1 MKNIL
6 VRRGLVGF
14 LSLFISINVCSQKD
28 NSFWVDS
35 LYNSFS
41 IEERVAQL
49 FVCQTNWPYNKV
61 HLKKKSAP
69 EPGFLLKKNYT
80 NSEIKK
86 ILDNSHIF
94 FINDIETY
102 QINDNILKFVNKN
115 LVTSYKSFVLGLLEA
130 RGGLL
135 LNNMEFDLLFN
146 QSKNIRLPKYR
157 IVLNDFQDDIGYL
170 AVHTM
175 PSMLL
180 DLKSKKESDNHI
192 SGRYNNKLIND
203 EEISVES
210 LLRPGI
216 IFSTDDYEKE
226 FKILLK
232 AFKKNWLSEDLL
244 EMVCKYILQQKFE
257 NLKNAQPNFDQV
269 AFNKLLESSIG
280 FFQNPDKN
288 VLPITDL
295 TVDIR
300 FYDNRAD
307 KFDSFFNITDKY
319 YNVDNSS
326 NKIRKNVYLLD
337 EKSHINKDEFLYEL
351 YSSSDISENI
361 LIWAGDFQS
370 FPFDEPFQHF
380 DVVIASAFSNGLV
393 WDMLAQALFNGIGV
407 ESKTDV
413 SGFPDVLRNFAQ
425 NIPATRLKY
434 GLAQEVGLSADTL
447 SLIDIIIKDAILKK
461 ATPGAQILVVKDGV
475 VIYDRCFGN
484 INYSTKQKVD
494 EHTLYDL
501 ASITKIASTLPVMM
515 SLYDEGKWRFNDS
528 LNSYFS
534 IADTC
539 AKKDITIR
547 ELLLHESGLNSFI
560 PFYHQLLDTAKIE
573 GTLFSRRK
581 SLKYSIQ
588 MGERLFLNSGIK
600 YLDDYF
606 SKDREVNY
614 SFQVAD
620 KMFLRDDFQDSII
633 SKIFASN
640 LRRKEYLYSDLNFIL
655 LEKIASEI
663 SKVSID
669 KYVDSLFYKPMGAN
683 GLTYNPLQKF
693 NIDDIAPTEDDKYF
707 RFQEIRG
714 YVHDPAAAV
723 MGGVAGHAGLFGNAN
738 DVAKIM
744 QMFLN
749 NGVYGG
755 KRYLNSETVRFFT
768 SKQKDKNRRGL
779 GFDKPVYGNGN
790 NSPTGKLVS
799 PKSFGHTG
807 FTGTIAWAD
816 PEYNLVYIFLSN
828 RTYSNGYN
836 SKLLTMNVRTEIQ
849 DVIYKAILQKTP

>member
-370 FPFDEPFQHF
+370 FPFDDPFQHF
-380 DVVIASAFSNGLV
+380 DAVIASAFSNGLV